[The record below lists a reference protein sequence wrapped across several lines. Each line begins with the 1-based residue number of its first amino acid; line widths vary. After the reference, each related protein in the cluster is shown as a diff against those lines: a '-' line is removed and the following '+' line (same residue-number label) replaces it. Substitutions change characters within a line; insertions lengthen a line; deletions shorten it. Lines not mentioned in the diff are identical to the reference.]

1 MPFVYLG
8 TDDYEQL
15 GGAYRPIIQAFEL
28 GDDGIALT
36 PKEDSD
42 LCKKNRASSFA
53 PPASSKSCVPA
64 RVDEVCTGAN
74 FIAATPQGRLYATD
88 GMGKAIVA
96 LEPDPE
102 DGELRLINKQSCA
115 EVSAAGSL
123 CASSLKKLLLRSTT
137 SRATSTSRRTGAGR

>member
-42 LCKKNRASSFA
+42 LCKLQPRFFFRS
-53 PPASSKSCVPA
+53 P
-64 RVDEVCTGAN
+64 RE
-74 FIAATPQGRLYATD
+74 
-88 GMGKAIVA
+88 
-96 LEPDPE
+96 PE
-102 DGELRLINKQSCA
+102 DL
-115 EVSAAGSL
+115 SA
-123 CASSLKKLLLRSTT
+123 
-137 SRATSTSRRTGAGR
+137 RARR